1 MALSNK
7 LTEIRIRDIGI
18 TWRYRFKV
26 KDLNMDIGQVN
37 YGGVYDEAVDGS
49 LRTNI
54 RGFRMTVNL
63 PLNKLYDS
71 LVYQEVGTAGNS
83 SLTNFFDDMIEALVT
98 DGEDYIEVSFDNSN
112 WHKVIPDA
120 ASYGVS
126 YTNQIARGKG
136 SIKLVGQEILP
147 ANIPL
152 SLQAPSV

>member
-7 LTEIRIRDIGI
+7 LTEIRIRDIDV

-26 KDLNMDIGQVN
+26 KDLSMDIGQVN
-37 YGGVYDEAVDGS
+37 YGAAYDEAIDGS

-71 LVYQEVGTAGNS
+71 LVYEEVGTSTAQ
-83 SLTNFFDDMIEALVT
+83 LTDFLDDMIDALVT
-98 DGEDYIEVSFDNSN
+98 DGEEYIEVSLDNTN

-120 ASYGVS
+120 TSYGVS
-126 YTNQIARGKG
+126 YTNQIARGQG
-136 SIKLVGQEILP
+136 SITLIGQEILP
-147 ANIPL
+147 VNIPS

>member
-1 MALSNK
+1 MPLSAK
-7 LTEIRIRDIGI
+7 LTEIRIRDIGV

-26 KDLNMDIGQVN
+26 KDLSMDIGQVN
-37 YGGVYDEAVDGS
+37 YGAAYDEAIDGS

-71 LVYQEVGTAGNS
+71 LVYEEVEPSTAQ
-83 SLTNFFDDMIEALVT
+83 LTDFLDDMIDALVT
-98 DGEDYIEVSFDNSN
+98 DGEEYIEVSLDNTN

-120 ASYGVS
+120 TSYGVS
-126 YTNQIARGKG
+126 YTNQIARGQG
-136 SIKLVGQEILP
+136 SIALIGQEILP
-147 ANIPL
+147 VNIPS

>member
-7 LTEIRIRDIGI
+7 LTEIRIRDIDV

-26 KDLNMDIGQVN
+26 KDLSMDIGQVN
-37 YGGVYDEAVDGS
+37 YGAAYDEAIDGS

-71 LVYQEVGTAGNS
+71 LVYEEVGTSTAQ
-83 SLTNFFDDMIEALVT
+83 LTDFLDDMIDALVT
-98 DGEDYIEVSFDNSN
+98 DGEEYIEVSFDNTN

-120 ASYGVS
+120 TSYGVS
-126 YTNQIARGKG
+126 YTNQIARGQG
-136 SIKLVGQEILP
+136 SITLIGQEILP
-147 ANIPL
+147 VNIPS

>member
-7 LTEIRIRDIGI
+7 LTEIRIRDIDV

-26 KDLNMDIGQVN
+26 KDLSMDIGQVN
-37 YGGVYDEAVDGS
+37 YGAAYDEAIDGS

-71 LVYQEVGTAGNS
+71 LVYEEVGTSTAQ
-83 SLTNFFDDMIEALVT
+83 LTDFLDDMIDALVT
-98 DGEDYIEVSFDNSN
+98 DGEEYIEISLDNSN

-120 ASYGVS
+120 TSYGVS
-126 YTNQIARGKG
+126 YTNQIARGQG
-136 SIKLVGQEILP
+136 SVTLIGQEILP
-147 ANIPL
+147 VNIPS

>member
-1 MALSNK
+1 MALSSK
-7 LTEIRIRDIGI
+7 LTEIRIRDIDV

-26 KDLNMDIGQVN
+26 KDLSMDIGQVN
-37 YGGVYDEAVDGS
+37 YGAAYDEAIDGS

-71 LVYQEVGTAGNS
+71 LVYEEVGTSTAQ
-83 SLTNFFDDMIEALVT
+83 LTDFLDDMIDALVT
-98 DGEDYIEVSFDNSN
+98 DGEEYIEVSFDNTN

-120 ASYGVS
+120 TSYGVS
-126 YTNQIARGKG
+126 YTNQIARGQG
-136 SIKLVGQEILP
+136 SITLIGQEILP
-147 ANIPL
+147 VNIPS

>member
-7 LTEIRIRDIGI
+7 LTEIRIRDIDV

-26 KDLNMDIGQVN
+26 KDLSMDIGQVN
-37 YGGVYDEAVDGS
+37 YGAAYDEAIDGS

-71 LVYQEVGTAGNS
+71 LVYEEVGTSTAQ
-83 SLTNFFDDMIEALVT
+83 LTDFLDDMIDALVT
-98 DGEDYIEVSFDNSN
+98 DGEEYIEVSLDNTN

-120 ASYGVS
+120 TSYGVS
-126 YTNQIARGKG
+126 YTNQIARGQG
-136 SIKLVGQEILP
+136 SVTLIGQEILP
-147 ANIPL
+147 VNIPS

>member
-7 LTEIRIRDIGI
+7 LTEIRIRDIDV

-26 KDLNMDIGQVN
+26 KDLSMDIGQVN
-37 YGGVYDEAVDGS
+37 YGAAYDEAIDGS

-83 SLTNFFDDMIEALVT
+83 SLTNFLDDMIDALVA
-98 DGEDYIEVSFDNSN
+98 DGEEYIEVSFDNTN

-120 ASYGVS
+120 TSYGVS
-126 YTNQIARGKG
+126 YTNQIARGQG
-136 SIKLVGQEILP
+136 SVTLIGQEILP
-147 ANIPL
+147 VNIPS